1 MEKKKMT
8 IVVAKETIK
17 EFLEEHIGSA
27 AQVLKVKKTEEG
39 GGWIGEAEIYE
50 DSSFIKALG
59 LKTNVRDRNLYIVEL
74 TEDLEVV
81 SYGRKE
87 EYEEEE

>member
-27 AQVLKVKKTEEG
+27 AQVLKVKKTDE
-39 GGWIGEAEIYE
+39 GGWIGDAEIYE
-50 DSSFIKALG
+50 DSSFIKSLG
-59 LKTNVRDRNLYIVEL
+59 LKTNVLDRNIYIVEL
-74 TEDLEVV
+74 TEDMEVI

-87 EYEEEE
+87 DHEEE

>member
-27 AQVLKVKKTEEG
+27 AQLLKVKKTEE

-50 DSSFIKALG
+50 DSSFIKSLG
-59 LKTNVRDRNLYIVEL
+59 LSTNVRDRNIYVVEL
-74 TEDLEVV
+74 TEDMEVI

-87 EYEEEE
+87 EQEEE